1 MLRAPLIVEG
11 LKRRKEPNKG
21 SHCSRKASE
30 EHEKHSRHK
39 RQKLRNKSFMDKSQM
54 QDQRKV
60 REVSRSESSEDEKF
74 SCRNDDN
81 EVDYL

>member
-1 MLRAPLIVEG
+1 
-11 LKRRKEPNKG
+11 
-21 SHCSRKASE
+21 
-30 EHEKHSRHK
+30 
-39 RQKLRNKSFMDKSQM
+39 MDKSQM

-60 REVSRSESSEDEKF
+60 REVSRSESSEDEQF